1 MASARIA
8 QAHAGGADIRAGQ
21 GRVEQDQVRAASG
34 QFHAFVDIARQTRAQ
49 IMPVQHIQQFAHIV
63 RRIADQKH
71 VGPVGDGR
79 NQLIHDVASLR
90 VV

>member
-34 QFHAFVDIARQTRAQ
+34 QFHAFVDIARQSRAQ

-63 RRIADQKH
+63 RRIADQ
-71 VGPVGDGR
+71 
-79 NQLIHDVASLR
+79 
-90 VV
+90 